1 LKLLVSWLRDFV
13 DVEAPVSEIASTL
26 SMCGFEVASVDP
38 VEGGP
43 AVSAPGSD
51 GVIDFEVTANR
62 PDCLSV
68 IGLAREA
75 ATAFRLPLRLP
86 WDAAGRPASTVRP
99 VAAPTESRL
108 SAGGVTVSIED
119 ADLCPRYAA
128 AVAEVKIGPSPAWLA
143 SRLTAAGVRP
153 INNVVDVTNYVL
165 LEMGHP
171 MHAFDLDRLAG
182 RELCARPA
190 RAGEQIVTLDG
201 EKRELAAGMLVIADA
216 AKPQA
221 VAGVM
226 GGSTSEVW
234 NGTRT
239 VVFESAYFKP
249 ASVRRTSKRLG
260 LKTEASSRFERGTD
274 INAAVVAIE
283 RACALLEQIGAGQ
296 RRGEILD
303 CYPAPRGPIT
313 VALRRARIPHLL
325 GVPVPDADV
334 CRILAG
340 LGFET
345 TDTAEGWVAR
355 VPTHRVD
362 VQREVD
368 LLEELARHHG
378 YDKVPATFPPLHA
391 MPARPDPGIARRN
404 LLRHVLTAGGF
415 SEAIDF
421 AFIEAAAARP
431 FAPSEGEV
439 ENLVPL
445 AYPLSEKFAVLRPS
459 LLPGLVDAVAHNRHH
474 DRADVRL
481 FEIGNAFTSTG
492 GEQARLAE
500 QPGLGVAAALL
511 QQGLAVAQLALG
523 GPQLERALGA
533 AEQLVRIE
541 RLAQVVDRSQSEG
554 PHLLGHSPVGGEQN
568 DRNFG
573 GVGRRLE
580 GHRGIEASVP
590 LAGRTLRGRLT
601 VTLSLELVDR
611 LTFTQSRLAV
621 SVAILAVLFAAL
633 IAVLVADRVVGRP
646 LSSLVSAME

>member
-1 LKLLVSWLRDFV
+1 
-13 DVEAPVSEIASTL
+13 
-26 SMCGFEVASVDP
+26 
-38 VEGGP
+38 
-43 AVSAPGSD
+43 
-51 GVIDFEVTANR
+51 
-62 PDCLSV
+62 
-68 IGLAREA
+68 
-75 ATAFRLPLRLP
+75 
-86 WDAAGRPASTVRP
+86 
-99 VAAPTESRL
+99 
-108 SAGGVTVSIED
+108 
-119 ADLCPRYAA
+119 
-128 AVAEVKIGPSPAWLA
+128 
-143 SRLTAAGVRP
+143 
-153 INNVVDVTNYVL
+153 
-165 LEMGHP
+165 
-171 MHAFDLDRLAG
+171 
-182 RELCARPA
+182 
-190 RAGEQIVTLDG
+190 
-201 EKRELAAGMLVIADA
+201 MLVIADA
-216 AKPQA
+216 SKPQA

-239 VVFESAYFKP
+239 IVFESAYFKP

-283 RACALLEQIGAGQ
+283 RACALLEEIGAGQ

-303 CYPAPRGPIT
+303 CYPAPRGPVT
-313 VALRRARIPHLL
+313 VALRRARIPYLL
-325 GVPVPDADV
+325 GIPVPDADV

-378 YDKVPATFPPLHA
+378 YDKVPATFPPLHS

-459 LLPGLVDAVAHNRHH
+459 LLPGLVDAVAHNRRH

-492 GEQARLAE
+492 GEQARLAFAWAGTGAPE
-500 QPGLGVAAALL
+500 HWSGGTRGVDFFDAK
-511 QQGLAVAQLALG
+511 GV
-523 GPQLERALGA
+523 
-533 AEQLVRIE
+533 IE
-541 RLAQVVDRSQSEG
+541 RLVQALGLDLQVRPATRAWLVPGRTAAV
-554 PHLLGHSPVGGEQN
+554 LVGGTEVGVFGALAPAIAHARELPGTGEVFVAELDLDAL
-568 DRNFG
+568 DRLVPERDVQFEALPRFPSM
-573 GVGRRLE
+573 VRDLSILVDE
-580 GHRGIEASVP
+580 GLPSETVRATIRSAAPATLVGIEEFDRYKGKNIP
-590 LAGRTLRGRLT
+590 EGRYS
-601 VTLSLELVDR
+601 LSLR
-611 LTFTQSRLAV
+611 LTFRSPERT
-621 SVAILAVLFAAL
+621 
-633 IAVLVADRVVGRP
+633 LVDAEVQQ
-646 LSSLVSAME
+646 AMERILDALVRAHRAVQR